1 MAKKQE
7 SLYPH
12 LSTNERK
19 HFYFTAELFGIPK
32 SEIFKPRP
40 HVDMDAPL
48 HVTDYSQ
55 FSEKLAKDLLRWNK
69 DGER

>member
-40 HVDMDAPL
+40 HVDIDAPDKYPIYFDSMNCDEL
-48 HVTDYSQ
+48 IAYY
-55 FSEKLAKDLLRWNK
+55 KRNN
-69 DGER
+69 DG